1 MTAETSTIAQQKPS
15 VPWWPAIGVH
25 LGLLTVCASC
35 AYTVQPLI
43 FSKRQWVA
51 FAALGL
57 VMLASV
63 ALTRGR
69 AAASSGGRVLLALG
83 AATTAWLAYDPLL
96 TNLPG
101 IAGVVPSCLE
111 QFEPGIALPGI
122 AIALIFW
129 LVYRT
134 IARDGI
140 APGTPLRKAVL
151 GSALLVLALTAI
163 MYLGLHNLYEMQ
175 GGFGSL
181 LVTYRVIQYAALL
194 LVTLEMSGAVGV
206 GGWAHVYVGAA
217 LLVAVARNLTG
228 S

>member
-1 MTAETSTIAQQKPS
+1 MIAEAGTIPQQKPS
-15 VPWWPAIGVH
+15 VPWWPAVGVH

-101 IAGVVPSCLE
+101 IAGAVPACLE

-122 AIALIFW
+122 AIALMSW

-140 APGTPLRKAVL
+140 PPGAPLRRAVL
-151 GSALLVLALTAI
+151 ASAVLVLALTAI
-163 MYLGLHNLYEMQ
+163 MYLALHNLYEMQ
-175 GGFGSL
+175 AGFGSL
-181 LVTYRVIQYAALL
+181 LLAYRVVLYPALL
-194 LVTLEMSGAVGV
+194 LVTLEMSGAAGV

-217 LLVAVARNLTG
+217 LVVAAGRNLVG
-228 S
+228 